1 MNNLVPI
8 NTSTINDEPK
18 QTVNARDLHKFLE
31 SKQQF
36 SDWIKGR
43 INQFEFSE
51 DQDFI
56 LVHKIMEQVSGSK
69 HLIDYYI
76 TLDMAKEL
84 SMVER
89 NFKGKQAR
97 QYFIECER
105 KTQQSLTALPNFTD
119 PAEAAIAWANEYK
132 AKQLALEEI
141 RQKEEV
147 IEYQQPAVEFVQ
159 KYVSLD
165 SCKTIREV
173 AKVLDQPERNFINWL
188 IHVKVLFR
196 QNGELLPYAK
206 YQQRGYFEVKTGVH
220 SKHTYVHTVF
230 TSQGVTWIA
239 KKVDKWLKE
248 H

>member
-1 MNNLVPI
+1 MNNLMTSNI
-8 NTSTINDEPK
+8 NKMMSSKEIAELTGKLHSH
-18 QTVNARDLHKFLE
+18 VLRDIRSMIEQLDNPNL
-31 SKQQF
+31 
-36 SDWIKGR
+36 DGI
-43 INQFEFSE
+43 
-51 DQDFI
+51 DFI
-56 LVHKIMEQVSGSK
+56 TNFRKDNGQTESISLNHDLTMLLLTGYDVRARLKVIQRWKELEQV
-69 HLIDYYI
+69 
-76 TLDMAKEL
+76 
-84 SMVER
+84 
-89 NFKGKQAR
+89 
-97 QYFIECER
+97 
-105 KTQQSLTALPNFTD
+105 QQSAIPNFTD

-132 AKQLALEEI
+132 AKQLALEQLK
-141 RQKEEV
+141 QKEEV
-147 IEYQQPAVEFVQ
+147 IEEQQPAVEFVQ

-188 IHVKVLFR
+188 IYVKVLFR

-239 KKVDKWLKE
+239 KKVNKWLRE